1 MLPAKCNPLLCMNM
15 EDRRVSQ
22 SEIGVATSKGV
33 VMGTICPCDIPYPVM
48 IVIYIFVWPVDISA
62 GMNPH
67 L

>member
-1 MLPAKCNPLLCMNM
+1 M

-33 VMGTICPCDIPYPVM
+33 VMGTICPCDIPYPVI
-48 IVIYIFVWPVDISA
+48 IVIYVLVWPVDISA